1 LAIAEHRRLVDP
13 QTRSDER
20 TMSSLDPIPYTDAQL
35 RAILQRI
42 KTIAMV
48 GASSNWNRPSY
59 FVMKYL
65 QGKGYRVI
73 PVNPGIAGQKLL
85 GEQVYSSLR
94 EIPEPIDM
102 VDVFRPAREAP
113 GIVEDAIAIGAKV
126 VWMQLGIRNDAA
138 AAKAEEAGIE
148 VIMNRCPKIEFGRLG
163 GELSWSGVNSGIIR
177 NRAPEAP
184 RPPRVRERPAP
195 SHNVTYGFET
205 RAIHAGAAPDPVT
218 GARSTPIYQTTSY
231 VFDDV
236 DHAASLF
243 NLHNFGY
250 IYSRLTNPTVAVLEE
265 RVASLEGGRAALAAA
280 SGHAAQFLIF
290 FTLMEPGDEFVASRN
305 LYGGSLTQFGL
316 SFKKLGWKCHFV
328 DPTDPEN
335 FRKVLTP
342 RSKAIFVENLANP
355 GGIVLDLER
364 VAAIAHEAGIP
375 LIVDNTLATPYLCEP
390 FHWGADIV
398 CHSTTKF
405 LSGHGHALG
414 GVVVESGRFD
424 WSVGDRFPSLTD
436 PEPAY
441 HGLKFYENFGDFAFT
456 TKARAVALRDF
467 GPTLSP
473 MNAFLTLTG
482 IETLHLRMERHV
494 ENALRVA
501 EFLADH
507 PRVAWV
513 SYAGLKDNRF
523 YDLAQKY
530 LPKGAGAVFTFGVKG
545 GYEAGVKLV
554 ENVRLFSHLANIGDT
569 RSLILHPAS
578 TTHRQLSDEQRLA
591 AGAGPDVIRLSIGLE
606 CADDLIRDLDEAL
619 AAAER

>member
-1 LAIAEHRRLVDP
+1 
-13 QTRSDER
+13 
-20 TMSSLDPIPYTDAQL
+20 MSSLDPIPYTDAKL
-35 RAILQRI
+35 RSILQRV

-73 PVNPGIAGQKLL
+73 PVNPGVAGQELL
-85 GEQVYSSLR
+85 GEEVYASLR
-94 EIPEPIDM
+94 DIPERVDM
-102 VDVFRPAREAP
+102 VDIFRPARDAP
-113 GIVEDAIAIGAKV
+113 AVVEDAIAIGAKV

-138 AAKAEEAGIE
+138 AGMAEKAGIE
-148 VIMNRCPKIEFGRLG
+148 VVMNRCPKIEFGRLG

-177 NRAPEAP
+177 NRPPE
-184 RPPRVRERPAP
+184 PPIMKPGRQRCAP

-265 RVASLEGGRAALAAA
+265 RVASLEAGRAALAAA

-290 FTLMEPGDEFVASRN
+290 FTLMEPGDEFIASRN

-328 DPTDPEN
+328 DPSEPEN
-335 FRKVLTP
+335 FRKALTP
-342 RSKAIFVENLANP
+342 RTKAIFLENLANP
-355 GGIVLDLER
+355 GGIVVDLER

-375 LIVDNTLATPYLCEP
+375 LVVDNTLATPYLCRP
-390 FHWGADIV
+390 FEWGADLI

-414 GVVVESGRFD
+414 GIVVESGRFD
-424 WSVGDRFPSLTD
+424 WAQSDRFPSLTD

-494 ENALRVA
+494 ENARKVA
-501 EFLADH
+501 EFLSGH
-507 PRVAWV
+507 RQVAWV
-513 SYAGLKDNRF
+513 SYAGLKDNP
-523 YDLAQKY
+523 YHDLAKKY

-545 GYEAGVKLV
+545 GYEAGTKLV

-606 CADDLIRDLDEAL
+606 SADDLIRDLDEAL
-619 AAAER
+619 AAGAG